1 MLSKKLFYVT
11 IHSVIVDSV
20 ITCSI
25 CVCIALLIIAQADIA
40 QGYTAEG
47 ASAAKPAAEII
58 AEDVRVDRGD
68 NPMGIQETVVQF
80 ELSNYSFDIRCA
92 SGIML
97 INWTTGDES
106 NVDGFR
112 VHRRTLTDPVSNAW
126 VNASTIIAKG
136 SGNSYRTIDS
146 KMEIGT
152 PYLYRLYGFDENGH
166 LSEALNYQLGPDV
179 MPTCVYLPM
188 IAH

>member
-1 MLSKKLFYVT
+1 MIITQAELVQGASVAKPT
-11 IHSVIVDSV
+11 SSVI
-20 ITCSI
+20 
-25 CVCIALLIIAQADIA
+25 ADA
-40 QGYTAEG
+40 TL
-47 ASAAKPAAEII
+47 
-58 AEDVRVDRGD
+58 EDRID
-68 NPMGIQETVVQF
+68 NPLGFHETVVQF

-97 INWTTGDES
+97 INWTTGDET

-152 PYLYRLYGFDENGH
+152 SYLYRLYGFDENGH
-166 LSEALNYQLGPDV
+166 LSEALNYQLGPNV
-179 MPTCVYLPM
+179 IPTCVYGNGAFAVQRSSTSKFSQVPVDM
-188 IAH
+188 TIEQTVNRDSKTHG